1 MTTAVELA
9 DALITAALD
18 ANPVGATL
26 IGLRD
31 RDDRLADYSE
41 AAEEALATRV
51 RDIAARAEALG
62 PLAGDDEIT
71 RAVTIQQAESTL
83 DHLAARAVEYTVVD
97 SFMGPATEL
106 LTMLPMIALTEPA
119 HADAYLTRLAG
130 IPEVLATIADR
141 HRAGIAAGRLPV
153 HRLAAANVDFFDR
166 YLAKP
171 DADPLRRPAAPES
184 VDAAAF
190 SAAAFSAAAFNA
202 AAFNAAAFN
211 AERDR
216 LLAEV
221 VRPAVAAYRDALAS
235 DVVPYGR
242 PDDRPGLGWLP
253 DGEAIYAG
261 LARAHTTTTR
271 TADELH
277 EIGLDIVAELGT
289 EYRRLGARV
298 FGTDDLDAV
307 FERLRTDPAMRWTGA
322 DELLDAARSAITR
335 AEEAA
340 PRWFGR
346 LPATRCTVAAVPED
360 EAPGAPIA
368 YYMAPALDGSRPG
381 TYFANTYRV
390 QERDRYGSEATA
402 FHEAV
407 PGHHF
412 QLSLSLEMTELPLLR
427 RLASCT
433 AYIEGWGLYSERLA
447 DEMGL
452 YTGDVDRFGML
463 SLDSLRAA
471 RLVVDTGL
479 HVKGWS
485 RRQAIDYM
493 VENSPMAT
501 VEIES
506 EVDRYISAPGQA
518 LAYMVGRLEI
528 QRIRAQAE
536 RALGERFDIRA
547 FHDLVLGNGPLPLS
561 VLDGVVTAWSAAG

>member
-1 MTTAVELA
+1 MTKPTPTAVGLA
-9 DALITAALD
+9 DELIAAALD

-31 RDDRLADYSE
+31 RDDRLPDHSE
-41 AAEEALATRV
+41 AAEEALAARV

-62 PLAGDDEIT
+62 PLDGPDGIT
-71 RAVTIQQAESTL
+71 RAVTIQQAEATL
-83 DHLAARAVEYTVVD
+83 DQLAARAVEYTVVD
-97 SFMGPATEL
+97 SFMAPATEL
-106 LTMLPMIALTEPA
+106 ITMLPMIGLTDQA
-119 HADAYLTRLAG
+119 QADAYLTRLAA
-130 IPEVLATIADR
+130 IPSALVTIADR

-153 HRLAAANVDFFDR
+153 HRLAAANVDFLDR

-171 DADPLRRPAAPES
+171 EADPLRRPAF
-184 VDAAAF
+184 D
-190 SAAAFSAAAFNA
+190 SAS
-202 AAFNAAAFN
+202 FN

-216 LLAEV
+216 LLTEV
-221 VRPAVAAYRDALAS
+221 VRPAVATYRDSLAA

-242 PDDRPGLGWLP
+242 PDDRSGVGWLP
-253 DGEAIYAG
+253 DGEAIYNR
-261 LARAHTTTTR
+261 LARVHTTTDR
-271 TADELH
+271 SADELH
-277 EIGLDIVAELGT
+277 ETGLAIVADLAT
-289 EYRRLGARV
+289 EYRRLAARV
-298 FGTDDLDAV
+298 FGTDDGTPLATIFD
-307 FERLRTDPAMRWTGA
+307 RLRTDPAMRWHSA
-322 DELLDAARSAITR
+322 EELLAAARTAISR

-346 LPATRCTVAAVPED
+346 LPATRCTVEAVPD
-360 EAPGAPIA
+360 DDAPGAPIA
-368 YYMAPALDGSRPG
+368 YYMAPAMDGSRPG

-390 QERDRYGSEATA
+390 RERDRYGSEATA

-412 QLSLSLEMTELPLLR
+412 QLSLALEMTDLPLLR

-452 YTGDVDRFGML
+452 YSSDVDRFGML
-463 SLDSLRAA
+463 SLDSLRAG

-479 HVKGWS
+479 HAKGWS

-493 VENSPMAT
+493 VENSPMST

-528 QRIRAQAE
+528 QRLRAGAE
-536 RALGERFDIRA
+536 RSLGDRFDIRA

-561 VLDGVVTAWSAAG
+561 VLDDVVTGWSAGR